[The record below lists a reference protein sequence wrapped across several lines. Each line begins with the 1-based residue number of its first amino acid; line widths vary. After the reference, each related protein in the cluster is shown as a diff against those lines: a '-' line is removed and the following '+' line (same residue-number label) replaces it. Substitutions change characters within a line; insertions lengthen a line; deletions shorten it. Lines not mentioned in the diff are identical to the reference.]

1 MDINKSQTIEVCK
14 IAWRAGKKILDI
26 YSKKFKIFRK
36 KDMSPVTIADLESE
50 KIIIKGLKKIF
61 NKPII
66 FSEESNNKSKKKLK
80 NFWLVDPLDGTKEFI
95 KKNGE
100 FTVNIAF
107 VKDNKPFFGIIYAPK
122 LKKTYIG
129 TNKETYKVVGQK
141 NFKKIIPK
149 KEPIK
154 TMIISRSHST
164 KNESEKLKKK
174 YNIKKILFLGSSLK
188 FCYIAEGIAHI
199 YPRSGTTYE
208 WDTAAGHAII
218 NGAGGKIET
227 NKGKELKYGKKD
239 FINRSFIA
247 KIFNGNY

>member
-26 YSKKFKIFRK
+26 YSKKFKIFKK
-36 KDMSPVTIADLESE
+36 KDMSPVTVADLDSE
-50 KIIIKGLKKIF
+50 KTIIEGLKKIF

-66 FSEESNNKSKKKLK
+66 ISEESNNKSKNKLE

-107 VKDNKPFFGIIYAPK
+107 IKNNKPFFGIIYAPK
-122 LKKTYIG
+122 LKKTYVG
-129 TNKETYKVVGQK
+129 KSKNTYKVINQK

-149 KEPIK
+149 KKNVK
-154 TMIISRSHST
+154 TVIISRSHST
-164 KNESEKLKKK
+164 NDECEKLKKK
-174 YNIKKILFLGSSLK
+174 YNVKKILFLGSSLK
-188 FCYIAEGIAHI
+188 FCYVAEGIAHI

-218 NGAGGKIET
+218 KGVGGKVQT
-227 NKGKELKYGKKD
+227 NTGKELKYGKKD
-239 FINRSFIA
+239 FKNTHFIA
-247 KIFNGNY
+247 KVI

>member
-164 KNESEKLKKK
+164 KNESEK
-174 YNIKKILFLGSSLK
+174 
-188 FCYIAEGIAHI
+188 
-199 YPRSGTTYE
+199 
-208 WDTAAGHAII
+208 
-218 NGAGGKIET
+218 
-227 NKGKELKYGKKD
+227 
-239 FINRSFIA
+239 
-247 KIFNGNY
+247 

>member
-1 MDINKSQTIEVCK
+1 MEINKAQTLEICK
-14 IAWRAGKKILDI
+14 VAWRAGKKILEI

-36 KDMSPVTIADLESE
+36 KDLSPVTIADLESE

-66 FSEESNNKSKKKLK
+66 FSEESYNKSKKKLK

-122 LKKTYIG
+122 LKKTYVG
-129 TNKETYKVVGQK
+129 TIKETYKVINQK

-149 KEPIK
+149 TNPIK

-218 NGAGGKIET
+218 KGVGGKVET

-239 FINRSFIA
+239 FKNRSFIA

>member
-1 MDINKSQTIEVCK
+1 MNINKSQTIEVCK
-14 IAWRAGKKILDI
+14 VAWEAGKEILNI

-36 KDMSPVTIADLESE
+36 KDMSPVTIADLKSE

-66 FSEESNNKSKKKLK
+66 FSEESYNKSKKKLK

-107 VKDNKPFFGIIYAPK
+107 VKNNKPFFGIIYAPK
-122 LKKTYIG
+122 LKKTYVG
-129 TNKETYKVVGQK
+129 TIKETYKVINQK

-149 KEPIK
+149 TNPIK

-218 NGAGGKIET
+218 KGAGGKVET

-239 FINRSFIA
+239 FKNRSFIA

>member
-14 IAWRAGKKILDI
+14 VAWKAGKKILDI

-36 KDMSPVTIADLESE
+36 KDRSPVTIADLESE

-66 FSEESNNKSKKKLK
+66 FSEESYNKSKKKLK
-80 NFWLVDPLDGTKEFI
+80 NFWLGDPLDGTKEFI

-107 VKDNKPFFGIIYAPK
+107 VKNNKPFFGIIYAPK
-122 LKKTYIG
+122 LKKTYVG
-129 TNKETYKVVGQK
+129 TIKETYKVINQK

-149 KEPIK
+149 TNPIK

-164 KNESEKLKKK
+164 KNENEKLKKK

-218 NGAGGKIET
+218 KGVGGKVET
-227 NKGKELKYGKKD
+227 NKGRELKYGKKD
-239 FINRSFIA
+239 FKNTNFIA
-247 KIFNGNY
+247 KVF

>member
-1 MDINKSQTIEVCK
+1 MDINRSQTIQVCK
-14 IAWRAGKKILDI
+14 VAWKAGEKILDI

-61 NKPII
+61 NKPIV
-66 FSEESNNKSKKKLK
+66 FSEESNNKSKNKLK

-107 VKDNKPFFGIIYAPK
+107 VKNNKPFFGIIYAPK
-122 LKKTYIG
+122 LKKTYVG
-129 TNKETYKVVGQK
+129 TNKNTYKIINQK
-141 NFKKIIPK
+141 IFKKIIPK
-149 KEPIK
+149 KK
-154 TMIISRSHST
+154 TTKTIIISRSHST
-164 KNESEKLKKK
+164 KNECDELKKK
-174 YNIKKILFLGSSLK
+174 HNIRKILFLGSSLK

-218 NGAGGKIET
+218 NGVGGKVET
-227 NKGKELKYGKKD
+227 NKGKELKYGKKN
-239 FINRSFIA
+239 FKNTNFIA
-247 KIFNGNY
+247 KVF

>member
-1 MDINKSQTIEVCK
+1 MNINKSQTIEVCK
-14 IAWRAGKKILDI
+14 VAWEAGKEILNI

-36 KDMSPVTIADLESE
+36 KDMSPVTIADLKSE

-66 FSEESNNKSKKKLK
+66 FSEESYNKSKKKLK

-107 VKDNKPFFGIIYAPK
+107 VKNNKPFFGIIYAPK
-122 LKKTYIG
+122 LKKTYVG
-129 TNKETYKVVGQK
+129 TIKETYKVINQK

-149 KEPIK
+149 TNPIK

-174 YNIKKILFLGSSLK
+174 YNVKKILFLGSSLK

-218 NGAGGKIET
+218 KGAGGKVET

-239 FINRSFIA
+239 FKNRSFIA

>member
-1 MDINKSQTIEVCK
+1 MNINKSQTIEVCK
-14 IAWRAGKKILDI
+14 VAWEAGKEILNI

-36 KDMSPVTIADLESE
+36 KDMSPVTIADLKSE

-66 FSEESNNKSKKKLK
+66 FSEESYNKSKKKLK

-122 LKKTYIG
+122 LKKTYVG
-129 TNKETYKVVGQK
+129 TIKETYKVINQK

-149 KEPIK
+149 TNPIK

-218 NGAGGKIET
+218 KGAGGKVET

-239 FINRSFIA
+239 FKNRSFIA

>member
-26 YSKKFKIFRK
+26 YSKKFKIFKK
-36 KDMSPVTIADLESE
+36 KDMSPVTVADLDSE
-50 KIIIKGLKKIF
+50 KTIIEGLKKIF

-66 FSEESNNKSKKKLK
+66 ISEESNNKSKNKLE

-239 FINRSFIA
+239 FKNRSFIA